1 MIRTLIS
8 IDPEEK
14 AWLDHKAR
22 ELGVPMTAV
31 VREAVARYRVE
42 ESRRGK
48 GRLAEA
54 LEQTR
59 GLWRHGDGAAW
70 QRKQRDEWDSR

>member
-14 AWLDHKAR
+14 AWLDRKAR

-31 VREAVARYRVE
+31 VREAVARYRLE
-42 ESRRGK
+42 ESRSGND
-48 GRLAEA
+48 GLADA

-70 QRKQRDEWDSR
+70 QRQHRDEWKDR

>member
-14 AWLDHKAR
+14 AWLDRKAR

-31 VREAVARYRVE
+31 VREAIARYRIE

-48 GRLAEA
+48 NRLAEA

-59 GLWRHGDGAAW
+59 GLWRHGDGLAW
-70 QRKQRDEWDSR
+70 QRKQRDDWAGR